1 MKKIAIIGSGI
12 SGLSAAYLLSTDH
25 EVTVFEKDSRLGGHT
40 ATMDVNF
47 DGDQLAVDTGFI
59 VFNNRT
65 YPRFLALLD
74 KIGMGRQPTEMSF
87 SVQNKQT
94 GLEYNGHNLST
105 LFAQRRNLLSPGFWQ
120 LIRDILRFNK
130 RCKQLY
136 ASDNIAD
143 ITLGQFLRQE
153 GFSRNFCE
161 HYILPMG
168 AAIWSSSLAET
179 EEFGLPFFIR
189 FFENHGLLDIKNRPQ
204 WYVIPGGSR
213 AYIEPLTAAFKQ
225 NIKLNSCIKKVER
238 GSDGVT
244 LTMTDGQQE
253 QFDELVFACHSDQ
266 ALMLLGDNATEAERD
281 ILGAIPYSANSVVLH
296 TDISL
301 LPKKRKAWAAWNY
314 QLLADRQRPS
324 SVTYNMNILQGIDS
338 RHTYCVTLNQDD
350 SIDDSKIIQK
360 FVYHHPVFNT
370 SSLAAQQRRAEICG
384 QNHTHYVGA
393 YWYNG
398 FHEDGVHSACDI
410 AERFDSSI
418 RLDSTGAGSS

>member
-1 MKKIAIIGSGI
+1 
-12 SGLSAAYLLSTDH
+12 
-25 EVTVFEKDSRLGGHT
+25 
-40 ATMDVNF
+40 
-47 DGDQLAVDTGFI
+47 
-59 VFNNRT
+59 
-65 YPRFLALLD
+65 
-74 KIGMGRQPTEMSF
+74 
-87 SVQNKQT
+87 
-94 GLEYNGHNLST
+94 
-105 LFAQRRNLLSPGFWQ
+105 
-120 LIRDILRFNK
+120 
-130 RCKQLY
+130 
-136 ASDNIAD
+136 
-143 ITLGQFLRQE
+143 
-153 GFSRNFCE
+153 
-161 HYILPMG
+161 
-168 AAIWSSSLAET
+168 
-179 EEFGLPFFIR
+179 
-189 FFENHGLLDIKNRPQ
+189 
-204 WYVIPGGSR
+204 
-213 AYIEPLTAAFKQ
+213 
-225 NIKLNSCIKKVER
+225 
-238 GSDGVT
+238 
-244 LTMTDGQQE
+244 MTDGQQE

-314 QLLADRQRPS
+314 QLLSDRQRPS

-338 RHTYCVTLNQDD
+338 KHTYCVTLNQDD